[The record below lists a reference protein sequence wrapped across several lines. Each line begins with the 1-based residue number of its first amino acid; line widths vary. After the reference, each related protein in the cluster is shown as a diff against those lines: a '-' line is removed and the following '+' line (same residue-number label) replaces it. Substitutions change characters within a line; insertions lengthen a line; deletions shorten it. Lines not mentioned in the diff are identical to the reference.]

1 MAALFLY
8 IALLILHLS
17 SRAFSESSGSEV
29 VDSVLVHI
37 QRCDH
42 RHIPE
47 LDAVEMRM
55 ARPITRNS
63 GYSAVQNSDTIHL
76 MPLQV
81 DSGEESAGVDDSE
94 LAGTAGHS
102 SPVEP
107 SPLVKKSLRHVGKTY
122 PDGITTEKS

>member
-8 IALLILHLS
+8 IALLISSPVLS
-17 SRAFSESSGSEV
+17 FLPSAFNESSGSEV

-55 ARPITRNS
+55 ADLSLAT
-63 GYSAVQNSDTIHL
+63 QNSDTIHL